1 MSHYID
7 GFAFPIPR
15 SHIDEYKLLAEA
27 VAEIWREYGALAYHE
42 YTGDDLTLEGTRSFA
57 GLLSASVDET
67 IVFGWVVFESR
78 AARDAANAKVAV
90 DFRMEKLFASG
101 DSGFDAERM
110 AYGGFEAFVQAS
122 SKESAV

>member
-7 GFAFPIPR
+7 GFSFPISS
-15 SHIDEYKLLAEA
+15 SHIDDYKLLAEA
-27 VAEIWREYGALAYHE
+27 VAEIWREHGALAYYE
-42 YTGDDLTLEGTRSFA
+42 YIGDDMTLEGTRSFA
-57 GLLSASVDET
+57 NLLSASEDET

-90 DFRMEKLFASG
+90 DPRMEELFGSL

-110 AYGGFEAFVQAS
+110 AYGGFRAFIQAAEWS
-122 SKESAV
+122 VV